1 LTAVALLIGVG
12 GSFAVTR
19 AMTALLYGIGAH
31 DPMTMATVAAI
42 LAGVGLA
49 ACYIPVRRATQVD
62 STVALRYD

>member
-1 LTAVALLIGVG
+1 M
-12 GSFAVTR
+12 TR